1 MRKKI
6 TAVLAVIMAASMIF
20 SGCGRKTAGEST
32 AAAATAATQEIA
44 QTAEP
49 ETLPEAI
56 TEESVN
62 VFMKGIEDRYV
73 LAKAQNVDYLH
84 EAEYAEKIV
93 ESVAV
98 DESGVDVE
106 QPGTY
111 TVRYIVTV
119 NRTNY
124 EKAKAYMQQHSEL
137 FAPVTNGALLD
148 TTASETAA
156 DSKAEDNQKAG
167 DTEERENTVSEADEV
182 GEQETDAETPEDEN
196 ADPESVDA
204 ADTAQASKTEEEEDV
219 IVLIPDI
226 PESVFEKEDGETA
239 PDETVEIVIEKV
251 VQIVT
256 PDEAA
261 ELIDEGQEVWTD
273 NSEPVK
279 VEDLDIEK
287 TEEPEN
293 AEEKPDAE
301 KDTASTSWSE
311 DRDNDS
317 SGSGDN
323 SSSSDED
330 RHVHNWA
337 EKTKT
342 VHHEAKGHTER
353 VQVGSNTVVD
363 EEGWDEAVYEWMAE
377 CNTCGAR
384 FSDAESVGEHTIIEH
399 GGGSY
404 ANIRVQTGTIHHA
417 GKTHEEPIYED
428 RWVEDEAA
436 WDEEVV
442 TGYYCTE
449 CGATK

>member
-256 PDEAA
+256 DEEAA
-261 ELIDEGQEVWTD
+261 DLIGQGEEVWTD
-273 NSEPVK
+273 NSESVK
-279 VEDLDIEK
+279 IEELNVPETEK
-287 TEEPEN
+287 TEEPEKT
-293 AEEKPDAE
+293 ETKPAADSSS
-301 KDTASTSWSE
+301 KRE
-311 DRDNDS
+311 DRDNGGSDS
-317 SGSGDN
+317 GNN
-323 SSSSDED
+323 SSSVDED
-330 RHVHNWA
+330 RHVHNWV

-342 VHHEAKGHTER
+342 VHHDAKGHTER
-353 VQVGSNTVVD
+353 VQTGSNTVVD
-363 EEGWDEAVYEWMAE
+363 KEAWDEPVYEYVLE
-377 CNTCGAR
+377 CNTCGLRLKDTDEMGDHVAL
-384 FSDAESVGEHTIIEH
+384 EHD
-399 GGGSY
+399 GGSW
-404 ANIRVQTGTIHHA
+404 ANDYVQTDTIHHPA
-417 GKTHEEPIYED
+417 KTHEEPIYED
-428 RWVEDEAA
+428 RWVEDSAA